1 MPING
6 YVINGGKRASFYAV
20 SVGAS
25 QTTLTSTTA
34 VYTCTSQITSDG
46 AKDDSGVTTW
56 TIEQI
61 QADSDFWSFIDTY
74 APSTAQVSTSEEL
87 TMEDGEIISGQVTGG
102 TTLAMVVKG
111 STVVSSTGTENGKRL
126 IWAGLVKV
134 AKSSGSVNFAGT
146 AYVKP
151 TLSAVA
157 SSITQDLVIP
167 SAVFTDFQTKT
178 PASVTIAATVSP
190 YGKIIVQ

>member
-1 MPING
+1 MPITG
-6 YVINGGKRASFYAV
+6 YVINGGRRASFYAI

-25 QTTLTSTTA
+25 STTLTSTSP

-56 TIEQI
+56 TLDQI
-61 QADSDFWSFIDTY
+61 QADSSYWTFIETY
-74 APSTAQVSTSEEL
+74 APATASTSTSEEL

-102 TTLAMVVKG
+102 TVLAMVVKG
-111 STVVSSTGTENGKRL
+111 ATVTSSNATENGKRL
-126 IWAGLVKV
+126 VWAGLVQV

-151 TLSAVA
+151 TLSAIA

-167 SAVFTDFQTKT
+167 SAVMTEMAAKT
-178 PASVTIAATVSP
+178 PATETIAASLYP
-190 YGKIIVQ
+190 YGRVLVK